1 VGFGQR
7 DTSLAHVLLQA
18 EQRNLMSSK
27 HRPLGK
33 SGLLVSP
40 LSLGTMMFG
49 GQTDAETSTR
59 IIHTA
64 REQGINFIDTANVYA
79 GGRSEEIV
87 GAAIATQRDHWVLAS
102 KVGMGRGGEPNQT
115 GLNRKHIFSA
125 LEASLKRLNT
135 DYLDIYYLHREDHQT
150 PLEVTVS
157 AIGTLVQQGK
167 VRYWGVSNYRG
178 WRIAEIVHVAKQ
190 LGVDAPI
197 VSQPLYNLVNRQAE
211 AEQITAAAFHGLGVV
226 PYSPLAR
233 GVLSGKYE
241 PGTAPAR
248 DTRAGRQDKRIL
260 ETEWRDE
267 SLHIAQR
274 VKQHAEARGIG
285 AVEFAI
291 AWLLANGAVSA
302 AITGPRTEEQWST
315 YVRALDVNITPEDEA
330 FVDSL
335 VKPGHSSTPGY
346 NDPTHYVSGRFS
358 SRSTA

>member
-1 VGFGQR
+1 
-7 DTSLAHVLLQA
+7 
-18 EQRNLMSSK
+18 MSWK
-27 HRPLGK
+27 HRPVGN

-49 GQTDAETSTR
+49 AQTDAETSTR

-87 GAAIATQRDHWVLAS
+87 GAAIATHRDDWVLAS
-102 KVGMGRGGEPNQT
+102 KVGMGRGPERSQT

-157 AIGTLVQQGK
+157 ALGDLIQQGK

-178 WRIAEIVHVAKQ
+178 WRIAEIAHVAKQ
-190 LGVDAPI
+190 LGVDAPV
-197 VSQPLYNLVNRQAE
+197 VSQPLYNIVNRQAE

-241 PGTAPAR
+241 PGAAPAT
-248 DTRAGRQDKRIL
+248 DSRAGRQDKRIL

-267 SLHIAQR
+267 SLQIAQK
-274 VKQHAEARGIG
+274 VKQHAQARGIG

-291 AWLLANGAVSA
+291 AWLLNNGAVSA
-302 AITGPRTEEQWST
+302 AITGPRTEEQWTT
-315 YVRALDVNITPEDEA
+315 YVRALDVTITAEDEA

-335 VKPGHSSTPGY
+335 VRPGHASTPGY
-346 NDPTHYVSGRFS
+346 NDPSHYVSGRFAVRTS
-358 SRSTA
+358 

>member
-1 VGFGQR
+1 
-7 DTSLAHVLLQA
+7 
-18 EQRNLMSSK
+18 MSSK
-27 HRPLGK
+27 HRPLGH

-40 LSLGTMMFG
+40 LSLGAMMFG
-49 GQTDAETSTR
+49 GPTDAETSTR

-87 GAAIATQRDHWVLAS
+87 GAAVAAHRDYWILAS
-102 KVGMGRGGEPNQT
+102 KVGSGQGAAPNQA

-125 LEASLKRLNT
+125 LDASLKRLNT

-157 AIGTLVQQGK
+157 AVGSLIRQGK

-190 LGVDAPI
+190 LGVDAPV
-197 VSQPLYNLVNRQAE
+197 VSQPLYNIVNRQAE
-211 AEQITAAAFHGLGVV
+211 AEQITAATFHGLGVV

-233 GVLSGKYE
+233 GVLSGKYA
-241 PGTAPAR
+241 PGAAPAS

-267 SLHIAQR
+267 SLHIAQK
-274 VKQHAEARGIG
+274 VKRHAEARGISS
-285 AVEFAI
+285 VEFAI
-291 AWLLANGAVSA
+291 AWVLNNSAVSA
-302 AITGPRTEEQWST
+302 AITGPRTEDQWAT
-315 YVRALDVNITPEDEA
+315 YVRALNVDVTSEDEA

-335 VKPGHSSTPGY
+335 VTPGHSSTPGF
-346 NDPTHYVSGRFS
+346 NDPSHFVSGRFPQ
-358 SRSTA
+358 R